1 LSFREIR
8 RAEVAERQNSRTF
21 DLLPARARGRAADS
35 GSNRIDTAA
44 MPLAGRESQHA

>member
-21 DLLPARARGRAADS
+21 DLSPARALARAIDS
-35 GSNRIDTAA
+35 CSNRIDTAA
-44 MPLAGRESQHA
+44 MPLAGRDLQHA